1 MRESAEASD
10 EVGESKGGLRP
21 GLEKVHCGRARS
33 YGWSRSRS
41 GKRLTRLGNRNSAQ
55 VLYALLTRVL
65 RGPGDA
71 LPYPNSSISDM
82 PAAIQMVFFR
92 SPPGDQA
99 GRHPVLQASFGF
111 LLQVLQQVLVCIL
124 PAVVLGQPRPLSERP
139 HLEQL
144 SQPESLIVP
153 MRIDRNIFRLS
164 S

>member
-1 MRESAEASD
+1 MPVSPC
-10 EVGESKGGLRP
+10 GL
-21 GLEKVHCGRARS
+21 LETRLVETRS
-33 YGWSRSRS
+33 YRWSRSRS
-41 GKRLTRLGNRNSAQ
+41 GKRLTRLGVRNFAQ
-55 VLYALLTRVL
+55 VLCSLLTRVL

-82 PAAIQMVFFR
+82 PAAIRMVFFQ

-144 SQPESLIVP
+144 SQPESPIVP